1 MTPQN
6 HDAFGSGACED
17 VLAVSAESDRP
28 CADSLEAGGQ
38 TAPISLFEGDPIKN

>member
-1 MTPQN
+1 MNTQN

-28 CADSLEAGGQ
+28 CADSLEETPTGEPEPMAMLDAGG
-38 TAPISLFEGDPIKN
+38 